1 MRRDFFY
8 AFGIDK
14 RSTAVLAFFMV
25 QWPHL
30 AYPTGFGNHLFLDEL
45 ERKGSDFVC
54 RMFGNM
60 VLGALRIAHPV
71 TMNKYVFE
79 PITPAPLID
88 NDSNIERLPPVE
100 RGAILPFHVAVGLSD
115 SAVSLEFVDHDADQ
129 KALAMAR
136 GVPLYE
142 LQALGPDHAATSIG
156 ATVQRMLERLHPAA
170 FAPFPNL
177 TLRMNPR

>member
-14 RSTAVLAFFMV
+14 RSTAIVASFMA

-30 AYPTGFGNHLFLDEL
+30 SQPDGFGNHLFLDEL

-54 RMFGNM
+54 RMFGMM
-60 VLGALRIAHPV
+60 VLGSLRIAHPA

-100 RGAILPFHVAVGLSD
+100 RGAILLARYQS
-115 SAVSLEFVDHDADQ
+115 SL
-129 KALAMAR
+129 AL
-136 GVPLYE
+136 P
-142 LQALGPDHAATSIG
+142 
-156 ATVQRMLERLHPAA
+156 HPAIS
-170 FAPFPNL
+170 P
-177 TLRMNPR
+177 RMNGNSRNGSRQP

>member
-14 RSTAVLAFFMV
+14 RSTAIVASFMA

-30 AYPTGFGNHLFLDEL
+30 SRPDGFGNHLFLDEL
-45 ERKGSDFVC
+45 DRKGSDFVC

-60 VLGALRIAHPV
+60 VLGALRIAHPAA
-71 TMNKYVFE
+71 MNKYVFE

-100 RGAILPFHVAVGLSD
+100 RGVILPFHVAVGLSN

-129 KALAMAR
+129 KALGMAR
-136 GVPLYE
+136 GVPLHE
-142 LQALGPDHAATSIG
+142 LQGLGPDNAATSVG
-156 ATVQRMLERLHPAA
+156 ATVLGMLQRLHPAA
-170 FAPFPNL
+170 FAPFPSL
-177 TLRMNPR
+177 ALRT

>member
-14 RSTAVLAFFMV
+14 RSTAIVASFMA

-30 AYPTGFGNHLFLDEL
+30 SRPDGFGNHLFLDEL

-54 RMFGNM
+54 RMFGDM
-60 VLGALRIAHPV
+60 VLGSLRIAHPAA
-71 TMNKYVFE
+71 MNKYVFE

-100 RGAILPFHVAVGLSD
+100 RGVILPFHVAVGLSN
-115 SAVSLEFVDHDADQ
+115 SAVSLEFVDHDADPESTRHG
-129 KALAMAR
+129 AR
-136 GVPLYE
+136 RTTARAAGTRPR
-142 LQALGPDHAATSIG
+142 QCRDKRRRDCAGHAAT
-156 ATVQRMLERLHPAA
+156 VAA
-170 FAPFPNL
+170 GGVRAVSQPGVEDVA
-177 TLRMNPR
+177 